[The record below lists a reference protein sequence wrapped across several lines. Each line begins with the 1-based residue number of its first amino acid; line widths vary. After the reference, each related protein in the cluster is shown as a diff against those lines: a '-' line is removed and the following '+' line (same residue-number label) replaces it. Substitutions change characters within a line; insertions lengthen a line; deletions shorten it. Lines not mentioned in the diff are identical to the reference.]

1 MENGEHDL
9 ESFGPSR
16 VAGGIRILTN
26 LQLYSP
32 CCREKDSLGYEAITG
47 FPTHRDCRD
56 SAPRRRH
63 GVVGMHPRTA
73 GTDVPA

>member
-1 MENGEHDL
+1 MENAEHEL
-9 ESFGPSR
+9 ESFGPFR
-16 VAGGIRILTN
+16 VGDRIRMLNN
-26 LQLYSP
+26 LQLGSP
-32 CCREKDSLGYEAITG
+32 CCGEKDSLGYEATTE